1 MLLNWII
8 CRPICHEAKGLT
20 GNPTGQND
28 KSDPSLVVFSV
39 SQANSRPQYLQ
50 ITAARHCRGVEYEK
64 LCRGGYNY
72 LTSRFKQ
79 NVIYQIFGCRDTNL
93 CTHTHNHIPRHF
105 ETFVTAALLVSSCW
119 TGSKATGRLHNS
131 PQSGA
136 IFQNTNYGSASHR
149 SGSFLFTQW
158 HKLTRVSLSRGRG
171 NVIVSH
177 MASRSLSCRR
187 VEDAFHIHLQI
198 TAQ

>member
-93 CTHTHNHIPRHF
+93 CTHTHTITYQGTLRRLLQRLYSSPR
-105 ETFVTAALLVSSCW
+105 VGQAARLLADFTIHHSLGPFFKTPI
-119 TGSKATGRLHNS
+119 TGLHLID
-131 PQSGA
+131 QGA
-136 IFQNTNYGSASHR
+136 SY
-149 SGSFLFTQW
+149 
-158 HKLTRVSLSRGRG
+158 SLSDI
-171 NVIVSH
+171 N
-177 MASRSLSCRR
+177 
-187 VEDAFHIHLQI
+187 
-198 TAQ
+198 

>member
-93 CTHTHNHIPRHF
+93 CTHTHTQSHTKALWDVCYSGSTR
-105 ETFVTAALLVSSCW
+105 LLVLDRQQGYWQTSQFTTVWGHFSKHQLRVCISSI
-119 TGSKATGRLHNS
+119 REL
-131 PQSGA
+131 P
-136 IFQNTNYGSASHR
+136 
-149 SGSFLFTQW
+149 
-158 HKLTRVSLSRGRG
+158 
-171 NVIVSH
+171 
-177 MASRSLSCRR
+177 
-187 VEDAFHIHLQI
+187 IHSV
-198 TAQ
+198 T